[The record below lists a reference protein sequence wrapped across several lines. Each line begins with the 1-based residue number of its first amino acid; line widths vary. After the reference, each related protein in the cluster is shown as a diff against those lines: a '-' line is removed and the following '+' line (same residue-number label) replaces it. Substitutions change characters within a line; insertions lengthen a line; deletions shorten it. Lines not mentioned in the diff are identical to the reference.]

1 MDLQTHLAVLRR
13 FKWIVVL
20 AVLLGTVLA
29 ALAIF
34 RVSPSGDPKVEFRK
48 KEVWSSVSTLYIT
61 QPGFPEG
68 RTLAGGEAQPGAP
81 ATSETK
87 QPRFGD
93 PSRFSGLAVTY
104 SYLLASDEVKRS
116 IGPLPPG
123 AEILNS
129 AVSEGSGSGKEVLP
143 LISIEGRALQ
153 PQVARDLNA
162 KAIKA
167 LTDFVTSRQ
176 VENGI
181 PERERVQISVISPP
195 SEPKVAVPR
204 SYTAGIVLLLLCGM
218 LGVGLA
224 YLLEN
229 LRPSTWLDWEP
240 TADGE
245 TAFEPP
251 RTDREPGERADAP
264 LEDWTLAMAERRAR
278 SEHERSLPDR

>member
-13 FKWIVVL
+13 FKWIVAL
-20 AVLLGTVLA
+20 AILLGIVLA

-34 RVSPSGDPKVEFRK
+34 RVSPGGDPMVEFRK
-48 KEVWSSVSTLYIT
+48 KEVWSSTSTLYIT

-68 RTLAGGEAQPGAP
+68 RILAGGGAEPGAP

-104 SYLLASDEVKRS
+104 SYLLMSDEVRQS
-116 IGPLPPG
+116 IGPLPEG
-123 AEILNS
+123 AEILNT
-129 AVSEGSGSGKEVLP
+129 AVSEGSGSNKEVLP

-153 PQVARDLNA
+153 PKVAQELNA

-167 LTDFVTSRQ
+167 LTDFVTTRQ

-195 SEPKVAVPR
+195 SEPKVAIPR
-204 SYTAGIVLLLLCGM
+204 SYTAGIVLFLLCVL

-229 LRPSTWLDWEP
+229 LRPSSASFKWAP
-240 TADGE
+240 ADGKDP
-245 TAFEPP
+245 AFAGAEEEGMAPS
-251 RTDREPGERADAP
+251 P
-264 LEDWTLAMAERRAR
+264 LEDWTLTMPQQREP
-278 SEHERSLPDR
+278 SGHERSLPDR